1 MLKVAM
7 VLQAG
12 GQFLK
17 GMAAPVMK
25 AMHGAKGL
33 FGRGQQAAGVVRSV
47 VTGAKGVDPL
57 FTAGSKTV
65 ANANAA
71 RAPYGFMDG
80 IKAVNPTTG
89 AANSWASRVGRGV
102 GGVGIGATIVGAPY
116 AGASYLGAAS
126 ADPESVQSN
135 AMAMAKQRLDARTNE
150 FSNLGMMDR
159 FRLAYNPSM
168 YSDAIRN
175 NSPELMQ
182 LAQNANAKKPGLMS
196 YAVGLN
202 PFASIFGGVDPI
214 GQATHHAFM
223 SGVGGSTL
231 PEVGYKE
238 VQKQRPEGLYGPT
251 TTPYL
256 KSSAYMNKSAAG
268 WLQAARSGFSAAK
281 PALAGAAQGIGSKVV
296 GGISNLLGKYAPKSL
311 TNTAGNLAA
320 KSKGNAF
327 EAGNKA
333 FNGMGSLTHPQQLL
347 TNSIHGMAS
356 NPLKTL
362 GGAAM
367 VASTPYFLGSSYDAG
382 RAQVYDTAAQ
392 DAMGMADNQFANT
405 FETPGLGGSLAR
417 YGAALMPGQMQN
429 IIDREWA
436 RIQQARTPFKPGQ
449 VASAQ

>member
-7 VLQAG
+7 LAAG

-17 GMAAPVMK
+17 GMVAPAMK
-25 AMHGAKGL
+25 AFHGAKGL

-89 AANSWASRVGRGV
+89 AANSWASRIGRGV

-159 FRLAYNPSM
+159 FRLAYNPSI

-175 NSPELMQ
+175 NSPELQQ
-182 LAQNANAKKPGLMS
+182 LSQNANTKKPGLMS

-214 GQATHHAFM
+214 GQATHHAVI
-223 SGVGGSTL
+223 SGMG
-231 PEVGYKE
+231 
-238 VQKQRPEGLYGPT
+238 
-251 TTPYL
+251 
-256 KSSAYMNKSAAG
+256 KSA
-268 WLQAARSGFSAAK
+268 WLQAARSGLSAAK
-281 PALAGAAQGIGSKVV
+281 PALTGAVQGIGSKVV

-347 TNSIHGMAS
+347 TNGIHSMAS

-382 RAQVYDTAAQ
+382 RQQVYDTAAQ

-436 RIQQARTPFKPGQ
+436 RMQQARTPFKPGQ

>member
-1 MLKVAM
+1 MTNSDMLKVAM
-7 VLQAG
+7 AQAG
-12 GQFLK
+12 GQLLK

-25 AMHGAKGL
+25 AFHGAKGL
-33 FGRGQQAAGVVRSV
+33 FGRGQQAAGVARSAI
-47 VTGAKGVDPL
+47 TGAKGVDPL

-71 RAPYGFMDG
+71 RAPYGFGNM
-80 IKAVNPTTG
+80 TG
-89 AANSWASRVGRGV
+89 ATNKATGQANTLAGRAGRYLGAGTV
-102 GGVGIGATIVGAPY
+102 GATIVGAPY

-126 ADPESVQSN
+126 ANPESVQSN

-150 FSNLGMMDR
+150 FKNLSMMDR
-159 FRLAYNPSM
+159 FRLAYNPSI

-175 NSPELMQ
+175 NSPELQQ
-182 LAQNANAKKPGLMS
+182 LSQNATAKKPGLMS

-214 GQATHHAFM
+214 GQATHHAVI
-223 SGVGGSTL
+223 SGMG
-231 PEVGYKE
+231 
-238 VQKQRPEGLYGPT
+238 
-251 TTPYL
+251 
-256 KSSAYMNKSAAG
+256 KSA
-268 WLQAARSGFSAAK
+268 WLQAARSGLSAAK
-281 PALAGAAQGIGSKVV
+281 PALTGAVQGIGSKVV

-311 TNTAGNLAA
+311 TNTTGNLAA

-347 TNSIHGMAS
+347 TKGIHGAS
-356 NPLKTL
+356 SRPFTTAL
-362 GGAAM
+362 GVAGTAA
-367 VASTPYFLGSSYDAG
+367 TPYFLGSSYNAG
-382 RAQVYDTAAQ
+382 RQQVYDTAAQ